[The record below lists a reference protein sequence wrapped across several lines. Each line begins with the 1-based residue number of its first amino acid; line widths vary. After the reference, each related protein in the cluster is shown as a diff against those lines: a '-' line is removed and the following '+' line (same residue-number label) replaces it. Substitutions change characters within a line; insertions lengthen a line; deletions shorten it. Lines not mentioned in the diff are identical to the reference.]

1 MSERSFQHAPHGD
14 TLHDIAIMIGKSI
27 CAERGY
33 TFLDPRPLHDKHIYP
48 GIPDIYIRR
57 SKKTPSGAKVIH
69 GYEDWI
75 IEIESNPTAA
85 SISKK
90 RKQFSG
96 DGITD
101 LLIVDL
107 RKLGGNDGTPKSW
120 RNVKLGDLVDFM
132 SEWVP

>member
-1 MSERSFQHAPHGD
+1 MSAREFRHAPHGD
-14 TLHDIAIMIGKSI
+14 TLHDISIMIGKAI
-27 CAERGY
+27 CAERDY
-33 TFLDPRPLHDKHIYP
+33 AFLDPRPLHDKHIYP

-85 SISKK
+85 SITKK

-101 LLIVDL
+101 LIIVDL
-107 RKLGGNDGTPKSW
+107 RKL
-120 RNVKLGDLVDFM
+120 RNSDNWEKVELGDLVAFLK
-132 SEWVP
+132 EWIP

>member
-1 MSERSFQHAPHGD
+1 MSAREFRHAPHGD
-14 TLHDIAIMIGKSI
+14 TLHDISIMIGKAI
-27 CAERGY
+27 CAERDY
-33 TFLDPRPLHDKHIYP
+33 AFLDPRPLHDKHIYP

-96 DGITD
+96 DGNMD
-101 LLIVDL
+101 LIIVDL
-107 RKLGGNDGTPKSW
+107 RKL
-120 RNVKLGDLVDFM
+120 RNSEDWEKVTLGDLVMFLK
-132 SEWVP
+132 EWIP